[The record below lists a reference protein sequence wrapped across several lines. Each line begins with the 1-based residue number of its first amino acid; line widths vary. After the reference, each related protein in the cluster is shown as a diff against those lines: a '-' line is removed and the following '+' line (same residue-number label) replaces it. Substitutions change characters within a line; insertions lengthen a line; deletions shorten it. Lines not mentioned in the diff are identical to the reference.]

1 MLISLLICVL
11 SLYCLFVVFDIIIFT
26 VNQHIKKIRI
36 NILAVPRSTHYLCS
50 SLTLIITIALLLN
63 IIDFDSSLMWFYIV
77 FGSAVIVSIPLILW
91 IVFWKIEWLDEKIY
105 FRNLFGLRQTYDV
118 KKIHL
123 MSKKQFTI
131 IMYQN
136 RKITDYNFMLLN
148 ISNVKKF
155 EIFVKQYSEH
165 DSFT

>member
-1 MLISLLICVL
+1 MKELNNTKIFKNTIETDLKKEYIKAMKNSLFEE
-11 SLYCLFVVFDIIIFT
+11 Y
-26 VNQHIKKIRI
+26 
-36 NILAVPRSTHYLCS
+36 
-50 SLTLIITIALLLN
+50 
-63 IIDFDSSLMWFYIV
+63 
-77 FGSAVIVSIPLILW
+77 
-91 IVFWKIEWLDEKIY
+91 
-105 FRNLFGLRQTYDV
+105 V

-123 MSKKQFTI
+123 LSKKQFTI

>member
-1 MLISLLICVL
+1 
-11 SLYCLFVVFDIIIFT
+11 
-26 VNQHIKKIRI
+26 
-36 NILAVPRSTHYLCS
+36 
-50 SLTLIITIALLLN
+50 
-63 IIDFDSSLMWFYIV
+63 MWFYIV
-77 FGSAVIVSIPLILW
+77 FGNAVIVSIPLMLW
-91 IVFWKIEWLDEKIY
+91 VFFWKIEWLDEKIY

-123 MSKKQFTI
+123 LSKKQFTI

-136 RKITDYNFMLLN
+136 RKITDYNYLLLN

-155 EIFVKQYSEH
+155 EIFVKQHSEH